1 MYEIRRNGVSRSYRD
16 VKSVAYEA
24 ARMGKA
30 RCRDDIIEI
39 VDLETGLNVVMLVD
53 GRTA

>member
-1 MYEIRRNGVSRSYRD
+1 MYEIRHDGVPRSYRD

-24 ARMGKA
+24 ARVGKA
-30 RCRDDIIEI
+30 RCRNEIIEI